1 MARRR
6 LKGWNPPLENIN
18 ALVASGGPRLL
29 ARARELV
36 VTNGYAANACEA
48 FAANLVG
55 DGIKPSSLIED
66 AGLRERVQ
74 KLWLAWTDEADA
86 DGLTDFYGLQ
96 AMVAREMFVAGECFV
111 RLRPRRAEDGLMVPL
126 QLQLLQSEMLPFEKT
141 ETAANGNRIRCGI
154 EFDGIGRRVA
164 YHFRR
169 RHPGDSTDQRVA
181 VPDTVRVLAGDVL
194 HIYRPIDAG
203 QIRGLPHVAPAMV
216 RLFLL
221 DQYDDAELDR
231 KKTAAMF
238 AGFITKT
245 APEEPMMGE
254 AEADL
259 DGAAI
264 ASLEPGTMQVL
275 LPGEDVKFSSPA
287 DVGGGY
293 EAFQY
298 RTLLAVSAS
307 LGLPYHLVTGDVRLA
322 NYSSLRAE
330 LVEFRRR
337 IGQLQH
343 GVTRMPFAS
352 TSLGAEQPLL
362 NSELLGYGRDPL
374 APIKDAVTAD
384 GDIVVPLDAEALG
397 FWLKAAFGNP
407 VTSGVAPGPFTHEFR
422 SGAWT
427 LPSMSIETAMP
438 EVPRF
443 ALYSGCVLDQLTW
456 QVQRSGLLTA
466 TAKLVAQGETVGT
479 ATSAGTPAALNLKRF
494 GHFNATVSRDG
505 AALGN
510 IVSAEI
516 TYANSLDRIE
526 TIRRDGRIDGADPSI
541 AALTGKIEVRFADQ
555 VLVDQALSGDP
566 CELAFAYVLPSGE
579 SFSFTVHAVYLPRPR
594 IEISGPQGIQ
604 ATFDWQA
611 ARDATLGRMC
621 TATLVN
627 DVETY

>member
-1 MARRR
+1 MRLFDRFRRRPSGGPAAMRARLEGAMSRRR
-6 LKGWNPPLENIN
+6 LRGWNPPLENIN

-29 ARARELV
+29 ARSRELV

-55 DGIKPSSLIED
+55 DGIKPSSLIGD
-66 AGLRERVQ
+66 ADLRDRVQ
-74 KLWLAWTDEADA
+74 RLWLAWTDEADA

-111 RLRPRRAEDGLMVPL
+111 RLRPRRAEDGLPVPL

-154 EFDGIGRRVA
+154 EFDAIGRRVA

-169 RHPGDSTDQRVA
+169 RHPGDSTDQGGPVI
-181 VPDTVRVLAGDVL
+181 PETVRVPAADVL
-194 HIYRPIDAG
+194 HVYRPIDAG

-254 AEADL
+254 AEADP

-275 LPGEDVKFSSPA
+275 LPGEDVRFSSPA

-307 LGLPYHLVTGDVRLA
+307 LGLPYHLVTGDVRQA

-337 IGQLQH
+337 VGQLQH
-343 GVTRMPFAS
+343 GVLVHQLCR
-352 TSLGAEQPLL
+352 
-362 NSELLGYGRDPL
+362 
-374 APIKDAVTAD
+374 AVWRR
-384 GDIVVPLDAEALG
+384 
-397 FWLKAAFGNP
+397 WL
-407 VTSGVAPGPFTHEFR
+407 
-422 SGAWT
+422 
-427 LPSMSIETAMP
+427 ETA
-438 EVPRF
+438 
-443 ALYSGCVLDQLTW
+443 
-456 QVQRSGLLTA
+456 
-466 TAKLVAQGETVGT
+466 
-479 ATSAGTPAALNLKRF
+479 
-494 GHFNATVSRDG
+494 
-505 AALGN
+505 
-510 IVSAEI
+510 
-516 TYANSLDRIE
+516 
-526 TIRRDGRIDGADPSI
+526 
-541 AALTGKIEVRFADQ
+541 
-555 VLVDQALSGDP
+555 ALSGALDLDDP
-566 CELAFAYVLPSGE
+566 VAARPVQWIPPRWDWVDPLKDIQAQVLAMEAGITSRRKVVEGTGYDIEEVDRENAADARRAAGSRPALPHEPRRDPRRAGD
-579 SFSFTVHAVYLPRPR
+579 ARGAARPR
-594 IEISGPQGIQ
+594 RRNGRDQGDGASDRPRHPTGVRAWRAGMRSAPGRPARKWRSMTRSGPTGS
-604 ATFDWQA
+604 
-611 ARDATLGRMC
+611 RRRGS
-621 TATLVN
+621 
-627 DVETY
+627 

>member
-1 MARRR
+1 MFRRPKPGGSDAMRARLEGAMAKRR
-6 LKGWNPPLENIN
+6 LRGWNPPLENIN

-29 ARARELV
+29 ARSRELV

-55 DGIKPSSLIED
+55 DGIKPSSLITD
-66 AGLRERVQ
+66 AALRDQVQ

-111 RLRPRRAEDGLMVPL
+111 RLRPRRAEDGLAVPL

-141 ETAANGNRIRCGI
+141 ETATAGNRIRCGI

-181 VPDTVRVLAGDVL
+181 VPETVRVPAAEVL
-194 HIYRPIDAG
+194 HVYRPIDAG

-259 DGAAI
+259 DGAAL

-298 RTLLAVSAS
+298 RTLLSVSAS
-307 LGLPYHLVTGDVRLA
+307 LGLPYHLVTGDVRQA

-343 GVTRMPFAS
+343 GVMAHQLCRPIWRRWLETAVLS
-352 TSLGAEQPLL
+352 GALDIGNPTVARPVQWIPP
-362 NSELLGYGRDPL
+362 RWDWVDPL
-374 APIKDAVTAD
+374 KDIQAQVLAMEAGITSRRKVVEATGYDVEEVDRENAAD
-384 GDIVVPLDAEALG
+384 AKRVADLG
-397 FWLKAAFGNP
+397 LSYRASP
-407 VTSGVAPGPFTHEFR
+407 
-422 SGAWT
+422 
-427 LPSMSIETAMP
+427 
-438 EVPRF
+438 
-443 ALYSGCVLDQLTW
+443 
-456 QVQRSGLLTA
+456 
-466 TAKLVAQGETVGT
+466 GETQG
-479 ATSAGTPAALNLKRF
+479 ARATPAARPDP
-494 GHFNATVSRDG
+494 GDGTGEDTGDGSASTDPAT
-505 AALGN
+505 
-510 IVSAEI
+510 EQ
-516 TYANSLDRIE
+516 E
-526 TIRRDGRIDGADPSI
+526 
-541 AALTGKIEVRFADQ
+541 
-555 VLVDQALSGDP
+555 
-566 CELAFAYVLPSGE
+566 
-579 SFSFTVHAVYLPRPR
+579 
-594 IEISGPQGIQ
+594 
-604 ATFDWQA
+604 
-611 ARDATLGRMC
+611 
-621 TATLVN
+621 
-627 DVETY
+627 